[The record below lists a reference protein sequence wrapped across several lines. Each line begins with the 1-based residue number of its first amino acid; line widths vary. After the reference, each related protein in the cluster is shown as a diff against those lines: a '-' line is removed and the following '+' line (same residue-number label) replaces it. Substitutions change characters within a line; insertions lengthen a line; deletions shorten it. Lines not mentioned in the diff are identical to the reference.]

1 MEIKINPNKV
11 EGKNKIN
18 TEINRDTN
26 LSQRRPKN

>member
-11 EGKNKIN
+11 EGKHKIN
-18 TEINRDTN
+18 REINRDTN